1 MTCSQFS
8 SDIDVVHF
16 GNSVYDHTNWD
27 KIYDNLAKKIH
38 IWYRMW
44 LFFRGEKPRKPTAF
58 MKTMVVGQIYTNIPK
73 SIWKENWKKNI
84 YIISYGAR
92 TKYDLPG
99 T

>member
-27 KIYDNLAKKIH
+27 KTYDNLAKKIH

-44 LFFRGEKPRKPTAF
+44 LFFRGEKPRKPTTF
-58 MKTMVVGQIYTNIPK
+58 MKTMVVDQIYTNIPK
-73 SIWKENWKKNI
+73 SI
-84 YIISYGAR
+84 
-92 TKYDLPG
+92 
-99 T
+99 